1 MSALKVKASKDFV
14 EMSIGDK
21 IVFGTNVRSMLGNV
35 AGLAKFPDL
44 TIPLTGAFPIIS
56 LASLDGDLLAKN
68 NAYEGNHNLLGAL
81 EVSEIAWIA
90 GYEQDCDYVN
100 SIAKNNPATIDMSG
114 YHKTKDIRL
123 VAHVPATPVVKSADS
138 PVTGGFDVELGIQ
151 KDATGFGGVLYTPNL
166 TPVVNGSQVT
176 FSFTLM
182 GDVPAQIAFVT
193 SHSRK
198 FSFRNLISL
207 IKMKFMA
214 WAFNT
219 AGMSNPTPP
228 SDNSI
233 K

>member
-1 MSALKVKASKDFV
+1 MSAIKVKASKDFI
-14 EMSIGDK
+14 EMSVTDK
-21 IVFGTNVRSMLGNV
+21 LAFGGYVRTMMGNV
-35 AGLAKFPDL
+35 AGLGKFPFP
-44 TIPLTGAFPIIS
+44 TVPLSGALPIVS
-56 LASLDGDLLAKN
+56 LSSLDSDLNAKN
-68 NAYEGNHNLLGAL
+68 NAWLANPSLIDAL
-81 EVSEIAWIA
+81 ELSEIDWIA
-90 GYEQDCDYVN
+90 GYDQDCDYVN
-100 SIAKNNPATIDMSG
+100 SIAKNNPAVIDMSG
-114 YHKTKDIRL
+114 YHKTKDVRS
-123 VAHVPATPVVKSADS
+123 VTHVPTTPVMKSADS
-138 PVTGGFDVELGIQ
+138 SVTGGFDVELGIQ

-193 SHSRK
+193 SQSRK

-207 IKMKFMA
+207 IKMKLMA
-214 WAFNT
+214 WAFNA